1 MSTEFPGRGVEEV
14 LDLKRFD
21 VMLEKDISGY
31 EGEFSDLIHQAPA
44 FYRMMTRL
52 LDDKD
57 LPRSISPHIIAAIA
71 YFILPE
77 DIIPED
83 KFGPVGYVDDIYL
96 CAFVANEVVKES
108 GSSDIITRNWD
119 GNRPVIE
126 LIKEILDRE
135 KELLGNKKEHM
146 MQYIGFD
153 EIQGFDEI

>member
-1 MSTEFPGRGVEEV
+1 M
-14 LDLKRFD
+14 KRFD

-44 FYRMMTRL
+44 FYRLMTRL

-57 LPRSISPHIIAAIA
+57 LPRDMSPHIIAAIA

-96 CAFVANEVVKES
+96 CAFVANEIIEAS
-108 GSSDIITRNWD
+108 GSKDIISRNWD
-119 GNRPVIE
+119 GNKPVIE
-126 LIKEILDRE
+126 LVAEILDRE
-135 KELLGNKKEHM
+135 EELLGNKKDRM
-146 MQYIGFD
+146 LQYIGFD
-153 EIQGFDEI
+153 EN

>member
-1 MSTEFPGRGVEEV
+1 M
-14 LDLKRFD
+14 KRFD

-31 EGEFSDLIHQAPA
+31 EGEFSDIIHQAPA

-57 LPRSISPHIIAAIA
+57 LPKSMSPQIIAAIA

-96 CAFVANEVVKES
+96 CAFVAYEV
-108 GSSDIITRNWD
+108 
-119 GNRPVIE
+119 
-126 LIKEILDRE
+126 
-135 KELLGNKKEHM
+135 M
-146 MQYIGFD
+146 
-153 EIQGFDEI
+153 

>member
-1 MSTEFPGRGVEEV
+1 
-14 LDLKRFD
+14 LKRFD

-31 EGEFSDLIHQAPA
+31 EGEFSDIIHQAPA

-57 LPRSISPHIIAAIA
+57 LPKSMSPQIIAAIA

-96 CAFVANEVVKES
+96 CAFVANEVAKTS
-108 GSSDIITRNWD
+108 GSPDILTRNWD
-119 GNRPVIE
+119 GNVPIAK
-126 LIKEILDRE
+126 LIREILDRE
-135 KELLGNKKEHM
+135 KELIEDKKDRI
-146 MQYIGFD
+146 MQYIGYD
-153 EIQGFDEI
+153 QLGMAPSDSID